1 MPGWQLRSIN
11 GLVIAVIPKYFL
23 GCDLRASSVA
33 IVAFNALVF
42 GSAVTLWIGD
52 RLEYFNHPATL
63 ATFSALGHQNRLI
76 KLMVISVVITPCTH
90 TMADCFS
97 WPRLAN

>member
-1 MPGWQLRSIN
+1 MLSGQFWSIN
-11 GLVIAVIPKYFL
+11 RLMLRIIPDDLFR
-23 GCDLRASSVA
+23 GDLRAGSVA
-33 IVAFNALVF
+33 TVALNALVF
-42 GSAVTLWIGD
+42 CSAVTLWIGN

-63 ATFSALGHQNRLI
+63 ATLPSLSHQNRLI

-90 TMADCFS
+90 TMADCFN